1 MRTCPEFT
9 KAAPALLVLFFA
21 IAASAHGDETHMDM
35 GMTATGA
42 GVPLGATPSN
52 ATLEVPPSYFRHPEY
67 SHLILAHI
75 ALMTIAWVFVLPIAV
90 MLSISRSRLNLL
102 AQSGFFIINLGGV
115 ILAMLYNSR
124 TPDLYPHNAHHT
136 IGWLLTWVTVA
147 QICLALITAS
157 ARLRGGSRNSEEQL
171 PFIQSLQQSV
181 GGHQWANAAENSPGY
196 RFSDDSGH
204 GTEQNDESLRGNSSS
219 SLEDDR
225 DVMNGIN
232 RKYYE
237 GEADDLAP
245 SPKKRSRHVLVM
257 KRLRAVLLGKVPL
270 YISSRVTGL
279 LRIFEAIITRT
290 ILIQGFVAITT
301 GAVTYAGIFRGRDV
315 FSGLAH
321 FIKGGVFFWYGIL
334 TLGRWAGSFADR
346 GWAWNIKP
354 RTTGK
359 SENANTI
366 SAEFVESFLIFF
378 YGSTNIFLE
387 HLNAWGEAWSAQDM
401 EHISITIMFIGGGL
415 CGMLIESTRIRNLL
429 NINTP
434 KISLNRPVDSPSME
448 GEDEESS
455 WQPPKS
461 YKISMNP
468 IPALMVLLLGIM
480 MSSHHQ
486 SSMVSTMIHK
496 QWGTLLMGASFA
508 RGLTYIIFYLSPPT
522 SFLPSR
528 PPSELITAFCLM
540 ACGLVFMASSR
551 DTVVSM
557 EYNNLDAMFVFTVT
571 MGLVSFLMAWIILN
585 VAVKGWAVQKE
596 RRCSRL

>member
-1 MRTCPEFT
+1 MRTFPEYIKT
-9 KAAPALLVLFFA
+9 APALLVLLFA
-21 IAASAHGDETHMDM
+21 LTASAHEDTAHIAADMDM
-35 GMTATGA
+35 GMTTAGA
-42 GVPLGATPSN
+42 GMPLSTTPSN
-52 ATLEVPPSYFRHPEY
+52 ETLVVPPSYFRHPEH

-75 ALMTIAWVFVLPIAV
+75 ALMTVAWVFVLPIAV

-102 AQSGFFIINLGGV
+102 AQSGFFVINSGGV

-124 TPDLYPHNAHHT
+124 TPDLYTHNAHHT
-136 IGWLLTWVTVA
+136 IGWLLTWVSVA
-147 QICLALITAS
+147 QVFLALITAS
-157 ARLRGGSRNSEEQL
+157 SRLRRERKNSEEHL
-171 PFIQSLQQSV
+171 PFMQTLQQSV
-181 GGHQWANAAENSPGY
+181 GGHQWANNAENGPGY

-204 GTEQNDESLRGNSSS
+204 GTEQNDESPRGNSSS

-225 DVMNGIN
+225 DVMDGIN

-237 GEADDLAP
+237 SEVDDLSP
-245 SPKKRSRHVLVM
+245 SSKRSRRALV
-257 KRLRAVLLGKVPL
+257 KRLRAVISGKVPL

-279 LRIFEAIITRT
+279 LRILEAIITRT

-321 FIKGGVFFWYGIL
+321 FIKGGVFFWYGIF

-354 RTTGK
+354 GTST
-359 SENANTI
+359 STI

-401 EHISITIMFIGGGL
+401 EHISITVMFIGGGL
-415 CGMLIESTRIRNLL
+415 CGMLIESAGIRNLL
-429 NINTP
+429 NITTS
-434 KISLNRPVDSPSME
+434 KASINRPVESPFTD
-448 GEDEESS
+448 GEDEELS
-455 WQPPKS
+455 WQPPQS

-496 QWGTLLMGASFA
+496 QWGTLLMGASFS

-540 ACGLVFMASSR
+540 AGGLVFMASSR

-571 MGLVSFLMAWIILN
+571 MGLVSFLMAWIILV
-585 VAVKGWAVQKE
+585 VAVKGWVLQKE
-596 RRCSRL
+596 KRRNRL

>member
-9 KAAPALLVLFFA
+9 KAAPTLLVLLFA
-21 IAASAHGDETHMDM
+21 LTSSAHEGETHMAADM
-35 GMTATGA
+35 DMAKTTAGA
-42 GVPLGATPSN
+42 GMPLAATPSN
-52 ATLEVPPSYFRHPEY
+52 VTLEMPPSYFRHSEH

-75 ALMTIAWVFVLPIAV
+75 ILMTISWV
-90 MLSISRSRLNLL
+90 
-102 AQSGFFIINLGGV
+102 
-115 ILAMLYNSR
+115 
-124 TPDLYPHNAHHT
+124 
-136 IGWLLTWVTVA
+136 
-147 QICLALITAS
+147 
-157 ARLRGGSRNSEEQL
+157 LRGGSKSSEEQL
-171 PFIQSLQQSV
+171 PFIQTMQQS
-181 GGHQWANAAENSPGY
+181 GGGYQWANNIENAPGY

-219 SLEDDR
+219 LLEDDR
-225 DVMNGIN
+225 DVMNSIDG
-232 RKYYE
+232 KYYE
-237 GEADDLAP
+237 VETDNLAHG
-245 SPKKRSRHVLVM
+245 SKGSRHALVR
-257 KRLRAVLLGKVPL
+257 RLRAVLSSKVPL
-270 YISSRVTGL
+270 YVSSRVTVL
-279 LRIFEAIITRT
+279 LRILEVIITRT
-290 ILIQGFVAITT
+290 ILIQGFVGLTT

-321 FIKGGVFFWYGIL
+321 FIKGGVFFWYGIF

-346 GWAWNIKP
+346 GWAWNIRPKTSSGKP
-354 RTTGK
+354 EDA
-359 SENANTI
+359 STI
-366 SAEFVESFLIFF
+366 SAEFVESSLIFF

-415 CGMLIESTRIRNLL
+415 CGMLIESTGIRNLL

-434 KISLNRPVDSPSME
+434 KASMSRPVDSQFMD
-448 GEDEESS
+448 GDDDESS
-455 WQPPKS
+455 WQAPKS
-461 YKISMNP
+461 YKFSMNP

-540 ACGLVFMASSR
+540 AGGLVFMASSR
-551 DTVVSM
+551 DTVVAM

-585 VAVKGWAVQKE
+585 VAVKGWALQREK
-596 RRCSRL
+596 RHNRL